1 MSSVGEDALDGVRTP
16 EPPTSRQRE
25 SLKLEKLRQLRALEE
40 QLGVAKS
47 RMAIE
52 PSFSRPMV
60 QDANM
65 QIATGVWS
73 LVSIERDNQLSA
85 GAVDPTTAADWEQI
99 NALMTSYGASMEKDR
114 DAAFTRLLYRARQ
127 LRSKY
132 DPGYESPREQLL
144 AMEQFGRQ
152 ATTDEE
158 RRMVIERAKKF
169 RKSTYYDRTYE
180 AHVHQQTPEEILS
193 DARAQSLIR
202 RMDAARGMV
211 QAAS

>member
-1 MSSVGEDALDGVRTP
+1 MSSVGEDDLDGVRTP

-25 SLKLEKLRQLRALEE
+25 SLKVEKLRQLRALDE

-65 QIATGVWS
+65 QIATGVWN

-99 NALMTSYGASMEKDR
+99 NALMTSYGAAMREDR
-114 DAAFTRLLYRARQ
+114 NAAFTRLLYRARE
-127 LRSKY
+127 LRSRY
-132 DPGYESPREQLL
+132 DPGYKSPREQLL
-144 AMEQFGRQ
+144 AMEESGRR

-158 RRMVIERAKKF
+158 RRMVIESAKKF
-169 RKSTYYDRTYE
+169 RKSTYYDRAYE
-180 AHVHQQTPEEILS
+180 AHVHGQTPEEILY
-193 DARAQSLIR
+193 DARARSLII
-202 RMDAARGMV
+202 RMEGARGMV
-211 QAAS
+211 RAAS